1 MAMWDFFYSLLLS
14 ENKILANYQCKAQ
27 QSYLFYLFL
36 VVVGSSQAQVYFL
49 AETRTAQG
57 KSYLMEK

>member
-14 ENKILANYQCKAQ
+14 ENKILANYQCKAL

-36 VVVGSSQAQVYFL
+36 VLVGSSQTQVYFL